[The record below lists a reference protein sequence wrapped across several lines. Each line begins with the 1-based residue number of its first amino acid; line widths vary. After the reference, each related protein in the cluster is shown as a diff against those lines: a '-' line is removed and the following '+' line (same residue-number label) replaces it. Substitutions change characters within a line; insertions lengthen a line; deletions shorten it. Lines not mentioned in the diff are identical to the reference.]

1 MISTD
6 MYTLTQALENVFID
20 PKLTDET
27 DNKTGPSFAD
37 LDRMEDFWQVK
48 KERKRF
54 LFSILFSRIVYDRN
68 SSSGFFY

>member
-1 MISTD
+1 

-20 PKLTDET
+20 PKLTDES

-48 KERKRF
+48 NKEKH
-54 LFSILFSRIVYDRN
+54 
-68 SSSGFFY
+68 FFFRYYSLE